1 VGFILEHVLGFIG
14 PGGFAL
20 SLIAAWCA
28 AVAIIPH
35 IQSALIR
42 RVLHNLERER
52 NRTD

>member
-1 VGFILEHVLGFIG
+1 VRFILEFIG

-35 IQSALIR
+35 LQAALLR
-42 RVLHNLERER
+42 RVLRNLERER